1 MLDSD
6 VPGWWSALGL
16 PGLIDIH
23 THFLPDRVMDA
34 VWAYFDSALEH
45 YGMAWPVHYRLP
57 VAERVA
63 QMGMVNSLS
72 QTILKLTVPGVPDIY
87 QGCDLWDFSLVD
99 PDNRRPVDYE
109 AHRRTLASL
118 KGADPREMLDHWTD
132 GRIKLFVTRTLL
144 QHRMNDPELYKQGSY
159 RPLKV
164 TGKCAGS
171 VVAFAREHEG
181 GSILVIVPRLA
192 SKVGMPPVGE
202 AWGNTAVVLEDGD
215 QSVGWKNLFTG
226 GSAKATG
233 DGTLA
238 LAAALADFP
247 WAVLSH

>member
-1 MLDSD
+1 M
-6 VPGWWSALGL
+6 
-16 PGLIDIH
+16 
-23 THFLPDRVMDA
+23 
-34 VWAYFDSALEH
+34 
-45 YGMAWPVHYRLP
+45 
-57 VAERVA
+57 
-63 QMGMVNSLS
+63 NSLA

-132 GRIKLFVTRTLL
+132 GRIKLFITRTLL
-144 QHRMNDPELYKQGSY
+144 QHRLANPELYKQGTY

-164 TGKCAGS
+164 AGKFAGS

-181 GSILVIVPRLA
+181 TAVLVIVPRLA
-192 SKVGMPPVGE
+192 SKVGLPPVGE
-202 AWGNTAVVLEDGD
+202 AWGNTAVALEEGD
-215 QSVGWKNLFTG
+215 QSVPWKNLFTG
-226 GSAKATG
+226 GPVKLAG

-238 LAAALADFP
+238 LSSALANFP